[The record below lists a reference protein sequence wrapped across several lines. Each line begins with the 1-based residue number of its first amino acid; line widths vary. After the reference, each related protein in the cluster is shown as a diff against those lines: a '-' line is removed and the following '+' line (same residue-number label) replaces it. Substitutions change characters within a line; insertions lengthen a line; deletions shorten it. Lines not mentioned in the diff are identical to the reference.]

1 MKKVI
6 ATTFLAA
13 AIAVSGFSAQADAHY
28 KPFTTDV
35 KKEVTYVNSLNINS
49 EEVSK
54 WAESKIAQILNGYQ
68 VEAFAWKKF
77 FFIDGFEKPNAPVQ
91 VETPDPKP
99 EQEQE
104 EPKEEVAPQPE
115 KEETTPQPEPQ
126 PEVEEPKEEVQPE
139 EEKQPE
145 QEVAPKP
152 EEEKQPEPQPEVEQ
166 PKEEQPT
173 IEEQPEE
180 QEQKASV
187 SAEEQQMVDLVNQER
202 QQRGLAPLKI
212 NEELTKVARVKA
224 QDMIDNN
231 YFDHQSPTY
240 GSPFDMLQHFG
251 VSYRTAGENLAG
263 NQTVGAAHQALM
275 NSQGHRENIL
285 NSNYTEVGIGIID
298 GGPYGK
304 MFVQLFKG

>member
-115 KEETTPQPEPQ
+115 KEETTP
-126 PEVEEPKEEVQPE
+126 
-139 EEKQPE
+139 
-145 QEVAPKP
+145 
-152 EEEKQPEPQPEVEQ
+152 QPEPQPEVEQ